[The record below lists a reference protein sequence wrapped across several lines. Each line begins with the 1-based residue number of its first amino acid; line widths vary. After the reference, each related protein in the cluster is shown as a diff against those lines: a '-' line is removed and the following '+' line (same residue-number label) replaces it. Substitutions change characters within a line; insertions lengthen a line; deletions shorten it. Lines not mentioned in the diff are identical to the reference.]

1 MAESIHNPLLMV
13 YPLLNPCLAIILS
26 IAILLV
32 LISRKTPLWIVF
44 VIIATIT
51 PLLTGNYSVFP
62 TIFYNLITSSSTWD
76 LVIVMYLVA
85 IFVTLYRV
93 TGFVDKLSN
102 ELVGFLRKPRL
113 IAMLVPAILGLL
125 PVPGG
130 ALMSAPVVDN
140 IGNHLGI
147 NRVRRVFVNVWFRH
161 VIFLVYPLSTVLIM
175 TSILTGVSL
184 SSIILLQLPIAL
196 IMVLIGYLLGFPL
209 RSGSEYSIN
218 KEGDK
223 KALIVLF
230 LPILATIAIALGTS
244 NLLDYKLPIPIG
256 RISMILGVSTGI
268 VLLVLLSGTDSRSLA
283 KTLYMREPVE
293 LSVIG
298 FTAMYLRESFKTLDF
313 TCITNYLPLLNPIAL
328 LVIIPLFFSLIAGLV
343 SSSIALSISILGNLV
358 EFNPV
363 HASLLYISAFLGYL
377 GSPLHLCY
385 VYTAK
390 YMGVELIRGYKYLA
404 PAIVLTLLLALVLYT
419 LI

>member
-1 MAESIHNPLLMV
+1 M
-13 YPLLNPCLAIILS
+13 LNPCLAIILS